1 MIGNWY
7 ANCMLIAIW
16 LVCKLLKYHH
26 RWSCPGTQTAAG
38 ETSGISSRVS
48 SFSSL
53 VIINTTTSIFTI
65 NTININNISI
75 FISTILLGIRIT
87 IPGIGIMILIIP
99 YAFASVIKQLQME
112 EEIARQVLKSNLVA
126 SILVNYMLTR
136 SILVFIIT
144 CWKEQLVFQEK
155 RGDSEEQ
162 DDGWRSHQWMSHLM
176 NMSICFQMIKS
187 NLLEIYFSQSVFL
200 FVGEGEDFG
209 LCSIQKES
217 GFLFTTFHN
226 FLKLFTTLLLKTITL

>member
-7 ANCMLIAIW
+7 VNCMLVAIW
-16 LVCKLLKYHH
+16 LVCKLWKYHH

-136 SILVFIIT
+136 SILVFICKYMLTRTADIS
-144 CWKEQLVFQEK
+144 
-155 RGDSEEQ
+155 GEERKFW
-162 DDGWRSHQWMSHLM
+162 GTRQWLKKPPMNEWSDEYEHL
-176 NMSICFQMIKS
+176 FS
-187 NLLEIYFSQSVFL
+187 NDQI
-200 FVGEGEDFG
+200 
-209 LCSIQKES
+209 
-217 GFLFTTFHN
+217 
-226 FLKLFTTLLLKTITL
+226 